1 MPNQIKFDLS
11 FCPEMYWDTQVCFLA
26 NVTGTIRRQLLE
38 LAIAD
43 ENAPDAVFEVF
54 SDKQKAAKVLP
65 LLGYTGPS
73 VRSGE
78 DLPPVQSNETEI
90 ARVWTPTTVHAEVTS
105 VRARSDGTSIFY
117 MVVDEYWTEGYS
129 YRISPESSTKPLT
142 MEQLI
147 QLIDTADLYFDDERA
162 GKKGLVLP
170 LWEQAFESECRR
182 GLCADSADSVRSF
195 VAVQSYFYPQLAAW
209 YSRRFDQW
217 ASGKLWPTKEA
228 KVKR

>member
-1 MPNQIKFDLS
+1 
-11 FCPEMYWDTQVCFLA
+11 
-26 NVTGTIRRQLLE
+26 
-38 LAIAD
+38 
-43 ENAPDAVFEVF
+43 VFEVLSDM

-65 LLGYTGPS
+65 LLGYSGPS

-78 DLPPVQSNETEI
+78 DLPPVQPNETEI

-105 VRARSDGTSIFY
+105 VRARSDGRSIFY
-117 MVVDEYWTEGYS
+117 MVVDEYWTEGNS

-147 QLIDTADLYFDDERA
+147 QLIDTADWYFDDEPA

-209 YSRRFDQW
+209 YSRRYDQW

-228 KVKR
+228 KLKR